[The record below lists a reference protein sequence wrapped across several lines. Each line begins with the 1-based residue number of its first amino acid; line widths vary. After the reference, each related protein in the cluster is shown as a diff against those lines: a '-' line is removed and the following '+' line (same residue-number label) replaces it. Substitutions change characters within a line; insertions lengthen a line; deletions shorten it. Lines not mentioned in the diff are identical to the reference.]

1 MIDCEK
7 IVEIK
12 NFHSFGLYKSRLWVL
27 RYGYNGMPC
36 GYVLL
41 TDAEREKYPNDN
53 YYDEV
58 DKDIE
63 MYGGCTYIGNLMV
76 DDYLFIGFD
85 CCHYEDTVYPKT
97 FGFAESECKS
107 IIDQLIDLKGDK

>member
-36 GYVLL
+36 RYVLL
-41 TDAEREKYPNDN
+41 TD
-53 YYDEV
+53 
-58 DKDIE
+58 
-63 MYGGCTYIGNLMV
+63 
-76 DDYLFIGFD
+76 
-85 CCHYEDTVYPKT
+85 
-97 FGFAESECKS
+97 SEEKS
-107 IIDQLIDLKGDK
+107 ILTMITTMKLIKILRCTVGVHI